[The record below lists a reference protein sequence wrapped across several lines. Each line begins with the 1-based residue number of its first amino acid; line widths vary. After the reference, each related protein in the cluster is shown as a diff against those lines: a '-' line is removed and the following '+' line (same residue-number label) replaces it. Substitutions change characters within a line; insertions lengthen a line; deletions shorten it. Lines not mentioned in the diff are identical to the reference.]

1 MYLHAIDAAR
11 GAGAE
16 SEAAVAR
23 EFRTFLTD
31 RRKHLNR
38 GTTYALIAAHG
49 QPEQLLHYA
58 SVCGDWERVLAHH
71 VQRRDAEAALDV
83 LASLVRAEPA
93 AGGGGGGGGGGGALD
108 EGSAMEAERLLEA
121 FSPELLE
128 RAPERTVDLWL
139 AADFVDPVKLMPAL
153 LRYDETHQAA
163 ASRQGPHHGM
173 RYLHHCT
180 RELGCQQT
188 VLHNYLV
195 LLHARLSDDVTL
207 LSCLRGTL
215 DTEPAAAS
223 GGGGGGS
230 GGGAS
235 LGGEAEAE
243 AEAASLDASQV
254 SELLPLEQAYETLYD
269 AHYALRVC
277 AERGRHVACVLLY
290 QRLGLHAEAVAL
302 SLKLGKLHLAKR
314 SADLPRDE
322 PQLRKRL
329 WVQVARRAIE
339 AAQAAHAGAEHGA
352 EHGAEQASG
361 AGQREAVRGVVAL
374 LRECELLRVDD
385 LLPFLPD
392 FARIDDVK
400 EQVCAS
406 LEDYS
411 RQIDELKAEMA
422 EATSS
427 ADALR
432 HDIKQLR
439 GRSLQVS
446 AGRACDSPE
455 LAPTF
460 APTCGGL
467 GVAGHSFV
475 AFPCSHVF
483 RLKCL
488 ESALSPHERQRLLQ
502 LGPAALQEALAAECP
517 LCGEAMVASVCKPFV
532 DMQAEAAV
540 AASWAIS

>member
-1 MYLHAIDAAR
+1 MA
-11 GAGAE
+11 
-16 SEAAVAR
+16 
-23 EFRTFLTD
+23 
-31 RRKHLNR
+31 
-38 GTTYALIAAHG
+38 
-49 QPEQLLHYA
+49 
-58 SVCGDWERVLAHH
+58 
-71 VQRRDAEAALDV
+71 
-83 LASLVRAEPA
+83 
-93 AGGGGGGGGGGGALD
+93 
-108 EGSAMEAERLLEA
+108 
-121 FSPELLE
+121 
-128 RAPERTVDLWL
+128 
-139 AADFVDPVKLMPAL
+139 
-153 LRYDETHQAA
+153 
-163 ASRQGPHHGM
+163 
-173 RYLHHCT
+173 
-180 RELGCQQT
+180 
-188 VLHNYLV
+188 
-195 LLHARLSDDVTL
+195 
-207 LSCLRGTL
+207 
-215 DTEPAAAS
+215 
-223 GGGGGGS
+223 
-230 GGGAS
+230 
-235 LGGEAEAE
+235 
-243 AEAASLDASQV
+243 
-254 SELLPLEQAYETLYD
+254 ELLPLEQAYETFYD

-277 AERGRHVACVLLY
+277 TERGRHVACVLLY

-322 PQLRKRL
+322 PELRKRL

-339 AAQAAHAGAEHGA
+339 DAQAAHAGAEQGAEQGA
-352 EHGAEQASG
+352 EHGAEQARG
-361 AGQREAVRGVVAL
+361 AAQREAVRGVVAL

-385 LLPFLPD
+385 LLAFLPD

-411 RQIDELKAEMA
+411 RQIDELKAEMT

-432 HDIKQLR
+432 HDIKQLQER
-439 GRSLQVS
+439 RLQVC

-488 ESALSPHERQRLLQ
+488 ESALPPHERQRLLQ
-502 LGPAALQEALAAECP
+502 LGAAALQEALAAECP

-532 DMQAEAAV
+532 DRQAEAAV

>member
-16 SEAAVAR
+16 SEAVVAR

-49 QPEQLLHYA
+49 QAEQLLHYA
-58 SVCGDWERVLAHH
+58 SVCGDWERVLTHH
-71 VQRRDAEAALDV
+71 VQRRDAEAALDA
-83 LASLVRAEPA
+83 LAALLRAEP
-93 AGGGGGGGGGGGALD
+93 AGGGGGGGELD

-121 FSPELLE
+121 FSPELIE
-128 RAPERTVDLWL
+128 MAPERTVDLWL
-139 AADFVDPVKLMPAL
+139 TADFVDPLKLMPAL
-153 LRYDETHQAA
+153 LRYDETTPAAGSHQ
-163 ASRQGPHHGM
+163 GL

-195 LLHARLSDDVTL
+195 LLHVRLSDDATL

-215 DTEPAAAS
+215 DTEPAASGS
-223 GGGGGGS
+223 GGGGGGGGGGGSSAS
-230 GGGAS
+230 GGGAAH
-235 LGGEAEAE
+235 GGE

-254 SELLPLEQAYETLYD
+254 AELVPLEPAYETFYD

-277 AERGRHVACVLLY
+277 TERGRHAACVLLY
-290 QRLGLHAEAVAL
+290 QRLHLHAEAVAL
-302 SLKLGKLHLAKR
+302 SLRLGSLQLAKR
-314 SADLPRDE
+314 SADLPRDDPE
-322 PQLRKRL
+322 LRKRL
-329 WVQVARRAIE
+329 WVQVARRAIDD
-339 AAQAAHAGAEHGA
+339 AQVAPGGADH
-352 EHGAEQASG
+352 ASG
-361 AGQREAVRGVVAL
+361 ADQREALRGVVAL
-374 LRECELLRVDD
+374 LRECELLRVED

-400 EQVCAS
+400 QQVCAS

-411 RQIDELKAEMA
+411 RQIDELKAEMT

-432 HDIKQLR
+432 RDIKQL
-439 GRSLQVS
+439 GERSLDVTV
-446 AGRACDSPE
+446 GRACDCPE

-467 GVAGHSFV
+467 CVGGHSFV
-475 AFPCSHVF
+475 AFPCSHAF

-488 ESALSPHERQRLLQ
+488 EHALAPHERQRLSQ
-502 LGPAALQEALAAECP
+502 PGPAALQEALAAECP